1 MDKESILRL
10 GLDFISNIDLDE
22 SDELYDPSTY
32 NHIIKLKL
40 YKDDHMY
47 CPYCGLI
54 NSFKPRGSKSQII
67 NHSSALEDNITIK
80 LTRRVFLCECGHT
93 FREPNPFT
101 ESKR

>member
-40 YKDDHMY
+40 YKEDHMY
-47 CPYCGLI
+47 CPHCG
-54 NSFKPRGSKSQII
+54 
-67 NHSSALEDNITIK
+67 
-80 LTRRVFLCECGHT
+80 
-93 FREPNPFT
+93 
-101 ESKR
+101 

>member
-10 GLDFISNIDLDE
+10 GLDFIKNIDLDK
-22 SDELYDPSTY
+22 SDELYDPSNN

-40 YKDDHMY
+40 YKEDHMY
-47 CPYCGLI
+47 CPHCGLI
-54 NSFKPRGSKSQII
+54 TNFEIWSSIVQKI
-67 NHSSALEDNITIK
+67 NHSSSLENNIIIK
-80 LTRRVFLCECGHT
+80 FYRRVFKCECGKT